1 MGFDVDVFDF
11 QNELGSGYQ
20 VKYQITTPRHSACK
34 RHKLISSKLLNIY
47 LLYLVAIDSF
57 INQEPLYQ
65 KGRLSTIDLRIKTA
79 CFVTK
84 KKLFFSVKI
93 S

>member
-47 LLYLVAIDSF
+47 LLYIVVIDCY
-57 INQEPLYQ
+57 INQGTLIP
-65 KGRLSTIDLRIKTA
+65 KGKA
-79 CFVTK
+79 QYN
-84 KKLFFSVKI
+84 
-93 S
+93 